1 MTATITATPDP
12 LNVPPRMQLVVS
24 GMAAASTVT
33 ISRIDVRSNAT
44 PIRLGNP
51 ATLTGGGWTGFDYE
65 APFGQAVTYRA
76 VPDTGAA
83 ASSVAHAIAVEQPWL
98 CHPGL
103 PSLSMPVTIAARG
116 DETMDASQSVKFV
129 LERPDPVVRTDG
141 VRRPPTFDLTLRT
154 WALDEEDALDSLLA
168 DSSPLLLQT
177 VYPDVERVGYEWL
190 SVGPVARSHLVPWQ
204 GNLVRHWTMSC
215 TTVIAPSGLL
225 QAQRTVADVAAQ
237 FATVAQ
243 AKLPTPQCATSCS
256 TTASAPDAADQRPG
270 ARGHPAIG
278 PYPLDRNPHR
288 PGDRQLDEA
297 ADRRR
302 HRDDRLDAVHPP
314 QPRVDHA
321 GRPGPVRHP
330 GHPRRRD
337 RRPATDRV
345 RRRQGRAV
353 PSGHV
358 HRRLRPARVW
368 SGRRP
373 RADRAGPLA
382 QGATQPV
389 RGLPI
394 QRAHQHGLA
403 GDQAPGRGGVAGTT
417 YPFPGWASI
426 DTSATTKVSPRTGL
440 AERSPLPPPL
450 PRARPIAYC
459 GATHPEPPW
468 SRCSASSP
476 ICSTSMRGS

>member
-243 AKLPTPQCATSCS
+243 AKAAYATVR
-256 TTASAPDAADQRPG
+256 DVVLDNRIG
-270 ARGHPAIG
+270 A
-278 PYPLDRNPHR
+278 
-288 PGDRQLDEA
+288 
-297 ADRRR
+297 
-302 HRDDRLDAVHPP
+302 
-314 QPRVDHA
+314 
-321 GRPGPVRHP
+321 
-330 GHPRRRD
+330 
-337 RRPATDRV
+337 
-345 RRRQGRAV
+345 
-353 PSGHV
+353 
-358 HRRLRPARVW
+358 
-368 SGRRP
+368 
-373 RADRAGPLA
+373 
-382 QGATQPV
+382 
-389 RGLPI
+389 
-394 QRAHQHGLA
+394 
-403 GDQAPGRGGVAGTT
+403 
-417 YPFPGWASI
+417 
-426 DTSATTKVSPRTGL
+426 
-440 AERSPLPPPL
+440 
-450 PRARPIAYC
+450 
-459 GATHPEPPW
+459 
-468 SRCSASSP
+468 
-476 ICSTSMRGS
+476 